1 MNLGDAEVTLHMQG
15 SDLFLETDD
24 VVEMFCYLDILKA
37 GKLISMRRLA
47 EDFDRMGLTLSV
59 VSRGKKVIVIGK
71 KAKFSVTGRLLGVP
85 HVELAGGTETAR
97 IFKAL
102 LKG

>member
-1 MNLGDAEVTLHMQG
+1 MFQLSGTLQMNLGDAEVTLHMQG

-24 VVEMFCYLDILKA
+24 VVEESSQDWADDDDPC
-37 GKLISMRRLA
+37 
-47 EDFDRMGLTLSV
+47 
-59 VSRGKKVIVIGK
+59 
-71 KAKFSVTGRLLGVP
+71 VTGRLLGVP